1 LIDELIGYSDGLT
14 HSLTYCCVALQD
26 GTLQLPI
33 TWRITWQFGTCHTI
47 KPWASLYRMGWLNGI
62 IVDCQKPLCT
72 KWGGFW
78 QLFWMYDFV
87 GIVLHDVVS
96 MFHEVHFAVVLAF
109 ASMHLC

>member
-1 LIDELIGYSDGLT
+1 MHVIILL
-14 HSLTYCCVALQD
+14 CCVAGWNTATTSHIAYYGAIWYLSNNRVCW
-26 GTLQLPI
+26 L
-33 TWRITWQFGTCHTI
+33 
-47 KPWASLYRMGWLNGI
+47 PWASLYIMGWLNGI
-62 IVDCQKPLCT
+62 VVDCQKPLCT
-72 KWGGFW
+72 KWGGLW